1 MTLINYLTRVH
12 FGDGVLI
19 EAVRAE
25 MESRRKFRP
34 LIVADRKDLESGA
47 ADRLFLSFPSRLK
60 TETFSDIALV
70 ADDKLVAKLADFY
83 VSRECDLIVAF
94 GRREIIELAKLA
106 RIAISKGKKLAAAQ
120 TLCPPLLPDAND
132 DQFPDLFIIPAIDGI
147 PSAFSMRAIIN
158 TAWSGRTVLTR
169 RSFIPS
175 LIILDPTLYI
185 DGQRVQSTCALAED
199 IACCAEAFLAPEF
212 NPPADG
218 IALDGLIRAFSIL
231 DKASKR
237 DDLAIRREI
246 VAVGLNAGL
255 ALQKGS
261 GMTQAMSSAIKA
273 VSGRP
278 LHDGSLCRILLPG
291 SIQLNHNQAANK
303 HRRLIKLLGTA
314 PEQRFGD
321 LLSVSFARLPLPST
335 LSEMSIETSHIH
347 QAAPVAATDLSAGVN
362 ARYASKADLLKVMQ
376 DAY

>member
-25 MESRRKFRP
+25 MESRSRVRP

-60 TETFSDIALV
+60 TEIFSDIALV
-70 ADDKLVAKLADFY
+70 ADDKLVARLADLF

-106 RIAISKGKKLAAAQ
+106 RIAISKGKRPAAAQ
-120 TLCPPLLPDAND
+120 TLRRPLPPDAND
-132 DQFPDLFIIPAIDGI
+132 DQLPDLFIIPTIDGI
-147 PSAFSMRAIIN
+147 PSAFSMRAVIN

-175 LIILDPTLYI
+175 LIILDPTLYM
-185 DGQRVQSTCALAED
+185 DGQREHSAGALAEN

-218 IALDGLIRAFSIL
+218 IALDGLIRAFGIL
-231 DKASKR
+231 EEVSKS
-237 DDLAIRREI
+237 DDLALRREI

-255 ALQKGS
+255 ALQKGA

-291 SIQLNHNQAANK
+291 SIRLNHDRTASKQC
-303 HRRLIKLLGTA
+303 RLIKLLGAA
-314 PEQRFGD
+314 PEQRFAD
-321 LLSVSFARLPLPST
+321 LLSVSLACLPLPST
-335 LSEMSIETSHIH
+335 LSEMSIETDHIRE
-347 QAAPVAATDLSAGVN
+347 ATPVAAADLSAGVN
-362 ARYASKADLLKVMQ
+362 AGFASKADLLKVMQ